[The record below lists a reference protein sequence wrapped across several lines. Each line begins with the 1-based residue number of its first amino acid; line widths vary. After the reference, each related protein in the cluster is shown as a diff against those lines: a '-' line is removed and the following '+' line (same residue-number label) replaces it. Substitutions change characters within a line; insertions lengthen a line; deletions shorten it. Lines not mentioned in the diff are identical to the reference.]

1 MKGRGSEERVGWR
14 GERERDGGGER
25 ERGRESERERGERE
39 GGQDETR
46 EIKNFHLNVVFTFTT
61 CPKRKLCHAV

>member
-1 MKGRGSEERVGWR
+1 MEGR
-14 GERERDGGGER
+14 EREGEGER
-25 ERGRESERERGERE
+25 ERG

-46 EIKNFHLNVVFTFTT
+46 EIKNFHLNVVITFTT